1 MKLNTD
7 DMPLMTYGQLTV
19 PKPVQDLVKS
29 ECFEEGFLGEFVPR
43 KQGKEEVNKDES
55 DMNDKIHVFSST
67 VIKSKVWYPVDPLY
81 HGWLRTLRI
90 INYLRALYISKKHDS
105 HLIQDPDCQIC
116 SQGRAWDPRTD
127 ENGAEKILFRIET
140 SIIKDTVKTEKL
152 LQYCEL
158 DGVLYYQGRLPKE
171 YQFRITDL
179 DQVSFIFI
187 FITTMMLFI
196 TTMMY
201 S

>member
-1 MKLNTD
+1 M
-7 DMPLMTYGQLTV
+7 
-19 PKPVQDLVKS
+19 
-29 ECFEEGFLGEFVPR
+29 
-43 KQGKEEVNKDES
+43 
-55 DMNDKIHVFSST
+55 
-67 VIKSKVWYPVDPLY
+67 
-81 HGWLRTLRI
+81 RTLRI
-90 INYLRALYISKKHDS
+90 INYLHAPFINKKHDS
-105 HLIQDPDCQIC
+105 HLIQDSDCRIC
-116 SQGRAWDPRTD
+116 SQGRAWDPKTD